1 MKILKSIIDLIHNKE
16 NDTYESLL
24 DIQNKSI
31 QYWTEEYHKLSNS
44 HLNTQI
50 FLWASGLLNLTLLT
64 LLIGVIL
71 VH

>member
-1 MKILKSIIDLIHNKE
+1 MKILKRIVDLIKCE
-16 NDTYESLL
+16 DDTYSSLL
-24 DIQNKSI
+24 FEQQQMIN
-31 QYWTEEYHKLSNS
+31 YWTEEYHKLSDS